1 MQRLEKRWQATAL
14 ENERYSGG
22 KGMSL
27 KLRSFA
33 SLRGCDF
40 LGAFCQVIS
49 YMKSVLS
56 QESLSGSLQLLD

>member
-33 SLRGCDF
+33 SLRMTVM
-40 LGAFCQVIS
+40 LRS
-49 YMKSVLS
+49 LL
-56 QESLSGSLQLLD
+56 SLSGVLGGKLDKHVF